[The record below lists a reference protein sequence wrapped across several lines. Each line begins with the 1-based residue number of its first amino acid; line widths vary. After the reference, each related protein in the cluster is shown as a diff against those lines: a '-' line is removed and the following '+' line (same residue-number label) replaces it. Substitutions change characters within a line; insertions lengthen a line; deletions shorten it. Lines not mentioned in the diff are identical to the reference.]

1 MVSTDHRFLSYYF
14 DEDSTTPYARAYI
27 SSDLTASLLLWVE
40 DLGTW
45 AQVSTR
51 LPQLNDDV
59 EGVANVLV
67 DWLHQIGAQD
77 CRSVTFSDDT
87 PIEYWER
94 RAPDDPQAQAALDDL
109 LA

>member
-1 MVSTDHRFLSYYF
+1 MSTDHRFLSYYF
-14 DEDSTTPYARAYI
+14 DGDSTTPYAR
-27 SSDLTASLLLWVE
+27 SSMATDLTINLLLWVE

-45 AQVSTR
+45 ANVATR
-51 LPQLNDDV
+51 LSHRGDDV
-59 EGVANVLV
+59 EEVANILV
-67 DWLHQIGAQD
+67 DWLHQIDAQD

-94 RAPDDPQAQAALDDL
+94 RAPDDPQVQAALDDL